1 MERGPRQWLSWML
14 LPVSALLVFTALS
27 LTRQA
32 YTGLSLRDEWIAAVD
47 PGSPGA
53 RAGLE
58 RGDRLIALDPLEPNP
73 VAGARPGEPLTV
85 LRERGSTLTR
95 LVLIPEA
102 PPRGERHMMAALLAV
117 ACGFVVLG
125 GWVWSQRR
133 DRLTRTFFLL
143 CLAFALLIAPFP
155 RLDSPLARLLWEAF
169 YSGVSVVLPALFV
182 HFFALFPESERP
194 RGLLGSVT
202 RIAYGVAA
210 GLFLAALALVALP
223 ALTGVPATAA
233 LELLQGVAGL
243 WFALGLLTALALF
256 VRSYRRA
263 GSSDTRRRLRVAL
276 VGTVLGVGPLAALVA
291 MRNLFPGA
299 PLPFERWAVLLTL
312 LVPASFAWAAAV
324 HRVFEVRVALRTASV
339 VAVLGLAG
347 ALLYVAGEWLAAAW
361 RADLGAGI
369 AGGALAFC
377 ALTASAAGPVGGLL
391 RGLGARLV
399 PERDQHSPAERF
411 ERATAGGAAG
421 SRRPGPDEL
430 LLTACEAVAGG
441 LMLDG
446 CLALELGLTGPRAV
460 ALAGVTRT
468 PALAPG
474 FLERMAPIVG
484 IVRASSVRLEGVD
497 RAAFEAAGV
506 CWILPLGEAVPRV
519 FLLLGR
525 RLAGPWLSL
534 PEIHDLERL
543 AAHLDLLLENATLR
557 EQASVHGALDRA
569 MTRAGTIQAHLRP
582 RRIPAYPSLDCAA
595 AALSS
600 EPVGGDYYD
609 FVRGPRRTFTL
620 AVGDAAGKGVPAAL
634 MGVWAQ
640 ACFRQQARLGAR
652 PGEVLSA
659 LNRELVGM
667 DQPEAFVA
675 LLCARVDAREGRLWF
690 ANAGLTPPLLRRHDG
705 RFEELVES
713 GMLLGITHEA
723 AYSDAAVELGA
734 GDLIVLYTD
743 GLTEACRGDE
753 LFGTARLREIVDRH
767 ADRPAGELLRV
778 VLDAAQTYADRPLDD
793 VTVVVLKQVARP
805 AGRRRTAKNGPQMAL
820 KLEPRPADL
829 P

>member
-27 LTRQA
+27 LSRQA

-47 PGSPGA
+47 PGSPA
-53 RAGLE
+53 ERAGLR
-58 RGDRLIALDPLEPNP
+58 RGDRLLTVDPLEPNP
-73 VAGARPGEPLTV
+73 VAGASPGEPLFV
-85 LRERGSTLTR
+85 LRERDGTLAR
-95 LVLIPEA
+95 LRLEPES

-117 ACGFVVLG
+117 ACGFVLLG
-125 GWVWSQRR
+125 GWVWSERR

-155 RLDSPLARLLWEAF
+155 RLGSPLARLLWGAF
-169 YSGVSVVLPALFV
+169 YSGVSVVVPALFV

-210 GLFLAALALVALP
+210 GLFIAALALLALP

-256 VRSYRRA
+256 ARSYRRA
-263 GSSDTRRRLRVAL
+263 GSADTRRRLRVAL
-276 VGTVLGVGPLAALVA
+276 LGTILGVSPFAALVA

-339 VAVLGLAG
+339 LAVLALAG
-347 ALLYVAGEWLAAAW
+347 VLLYVAGEWLAAAW

-377 ALTASAAGPVGGLL
+377 ALTASAAGPAGGLL
-391 RGLGARLV
+391 RTLGARLV
-399 PERDQHSPAERF
+399 PDRDQRSPAERL
-411 ERATAGGAAG
+411 ALASAGAG
-421 SRRPGPDEL
+421 VRRPPADEL
-430 LLTACEAVAGG
+430 LALACEAVAGG
-441 LMLDG
+441 LKLDG
-446 CLALELGLTGPRAV
+446 CLALELGIGGPRV
-460 ALAGVTRT
+460 AAACGGTRT
-468 PALAPG
+468 PELAPA
-474 FLERMAPIVG
+474 FLERMAPFEG
-484 IVRASSVRLEGVD
+484 IVRANSPRLAGAD
-497 RAAFEAAGV
+497 HAAFEAAGV
-506 CWILPLGEAVPRV
+506 CWILPLGEALPRV

-534 PEIHDLERL
+534 PEIRDLERL
-543 AAHLDLLLENATLR
+543 AVHLDLLLENATLR
-557 EQASVHGALDRA
+557 EQASVHGALHRE
-569 MTRAGTIQAHLRP
+569 MSRAGTIQAHLRP

-667 DQPEAFVA
+667 EQPEAFVA

-690 ANAGLTPPLLRRHDG
+690 ANAGLTPPLLRRRDG

-713 GMLLGITHEA
+713 GLLLGITDEA
-723 AYSDAAVELGA
+723 AYIDATVELDH

-767 ADRPAGELLRV
+767 ADRPAAELLRV
-778 VLDAAQTYADRPLDD
+778 VLDAAQDYADRPLDD

-805 AGRRRTAKNGPQMAL
+805 AGRRRAAKNGPQMAL
-820 KLEPRPADL
+820 KLEAGPADR